1 MKQCG
6 LIGDPVEHSLSP
18 VMQNA
23 AFRESQVDATYH
35 LWQTDAKDIP
45 SRIESLRDPDVLG
58 ANITVPHKQIVLPHC
73 DDLTATARRI
83 GAVNTIVNRSGT
95 LLGDNTDAY
104 GFGATVRGAGVES
117 GRHGTALI
125 LGAGGAARAVIVA
138 LQQLGFP
145 RILLANR
152 TVERAQRLA
161 DELGGGDVLPVDWDS
176 LDEDLPGATMLV
188 NATSLGWH
196 DGEMPMTPSQVAR
209 MPRRAL
215 VVDLTYRETDL
226 LRAAKVR
233 GIASV
238 DGFDMLVHQGARSFS
253 LWTGLDAPV
262 SVMRRAVQT
271 EQQLRA
277 AR

>member
-23 AFRESQVDATYH
+23 AFREMQVDASYH

-45 SRIESLRDPDVLG
+45 SRLESIRNADVLG
-58 ANITVPHKQIVLPHC
+58 ANVTVPHKQIVLPHC
-73 DDLTATARRI
+73 DELTSTARRI
-83 GAVNTIVNRSGT
+83 GAVNTIVNRAGT

-104 GFGATVRGAGVES
+104 GFAATVRGAGVEG
-117 GRHGTALI
+117 GRHGTAML

-152 TVERAQRLA
+152 TVAKAQGLA

-176 LDEDLPGATMLV
+176 LDEDLPAVTMLV

-196 DGEMPMTPSQVAR
+196 DGEMPLTSAQVGCV
-209 MPRRAL
+209 PHRAL

-226 LRAAKVR
+226 LSAAKRR
-233 GIASV
+233 GIATV
-238 DGFDMLVHQGARSFS
+238 DGLDMLVHQGARSFS
-253 LWTGLDAPV
+253 LWTNLDAPV
-262 SVMRRAVQT
+262 GEMRRAVQA
-271 EQQLRA
+271 EQSRRA

>member
-6 LIGDPVEHSLSP
+6 LIGDPVKHSLSP

-23 AFRESQVDATYH
+23 AFREMGVNASYY
-35 LWQTDAKDIP
+35 LWQTDAEDIP
-45 SRIESLRDPDVLG
+45 SRMVSFRSADFLG
-58 ANITVPHKQIVLPHC
+58 ANVTVPHKQIVLPHC
-73 DDLTATARRI
+73 DDLTATAGRI
-83 GAVNTIVNRSGT
+83 GAVNTIVNRDGK

-104 GFGATVRGAGVES
+104 GFAATVRGVGVES

-152 TVERAQRLA
+152 TVEKARRLA
-161 DELGGGDVLPVDWDS
+161 DDLGGGDVLPVDWDT
-176 LDEDLPGATMLV
+176 LDEDLPTATILI

-196 DGEMPMTPSQVAR
+196 DGETPLSPAQVAR
-209 MPRRAL
+209 VPRRAL

-226 LRAAKVR
+226 LRAAKLR
-233 GIASV
+233 GIATV
-238 DGFDMLVHQGARSFS
+238 DGLGMLVHQGARSFS
-253 LWTGLDAPV
+253 LWTNLDAPV
-262 SVMRRAVQT
+262 GEMRRAVQA
-271 EQQLRA
+271 EQSRRA